1 MRSSLH
7 ALALML
13 SLLSLAPGVAAQQQG
28 GASQQQ
34 LVVPL
39 AGAGF
44 VGLRLESALDGAQAQ
59 ASGFAQVQAALVP
72 QALLDDGNTIHRV
85 ILDRDGNVLFAYDLG
100 VEPLAGS
107 RQFRVTARPVGAEFS
122 RRLARARRL
131 AAATAGDA
139 PGVPTLARPAE
150 PQTLDDGDAL
160 ALDLLVNQQTGV
172 RVVDVVKVAFDRAR
186 LWQAAP
192 RDFTLESVEIAVRD
206 PRLLVN
212 GELLGGGRASREVE
226 GALVW
231 FHVPGRGRFVLSLV
245 PRAGY
250 DFRKIALVEG
260 NRISFD
266 FRGDHFEWVSSAP
279 VVGQGGDWYAW
290 VLHDPRY
297 TPEVPT
303 PGEVAGGS
311 DAKGDAEDES
321 LIKQA
326 LSGKTPRP
334 RPRAAFDEKSSD
346 DARPAPQRA
355 RVRYGAAD
363 RMENV
368 LPKK

>member
-7 ALALML
+7 ALALLL
-13 SLLSLAPGVAAQQQG
+13 SLLSLARGVAAQQG
-28 GASQQQ
+28 GASPQQ

-44 VGLRLESALDGAQAQ
+44 VGLRLETALDGTPNQTP
-59 ASGFAQVQAALVP
+59 GFAQVQAALLP
-72 QALLDDGNTIHRV
+72 RALLDDGNTIHRV
-85 ILDRDGNVLFAYDLG
+85 ILDREGNVLFAYDLG

-107 RQFRVTARPVGAEFS
+107 RQFRVTARPVGAEFE
-122 RRLARARRL
+122 RRLARARR
-131 AAATAGDA
+131 APATPAQDA
-139 PGVPTLARPAE
+139 PGIPTLARPAA

-212 GELLGGGRASREVE
+212 GELLAGGRASREVA

-250 DFRKIALVEG
+250 DFSKIALVEG

-279 VVGQGGDWYAW
+279 VVGNGGDWYAW

-303 PGEVAGGS
+303 PGGAAAETDPKGG
-311 DAKGDAEDES
+311 AEDES
-321 LIKQA
+321 LIEQA
-326 LSGKTPRP
+326 LKGRTPRP
-334 RPRAAFDEKSSD
+334 QPLAAFGRKGSGE
-346 DARPAPQRA
+346 DAARAPQRA
-355 RVRYGAAD
+355 RVRFGAAD

-368 LPKK
+368 LPKN